1 MEFSQTLDLKVNARV
16 QRLAVAVEQAV
27 RKYDLRAVRDIVPA
41 LGGLALHFNPDD
53 YDGNILE
60 AAADIVNLCIKQ
72 GLPKEVEGTLVEVP
86 VCYEPQFA
94 PDIEEVSKRTR
105 LAPAEIIKIH
115 SRAEY
120 RVLMVGFAPGHAYMS
135 GLDESL
141 AVPRRANPRT
151 EVSAGAVAI
160 ANEQTVIYPYAI
172 SGGWNVIGRTPL
184 VVFDAARVRP
194 SLFLTGDRVRLR
206 AIGAQEFAALSGKR

>member
-1 MEFSQTLDLKVNARV
+1 MLSAFIEAEETEVVASGGVKFDQVDPKGDTKKGFGHVPFHRDEFVAKTIIAYFNLD
-16 QRLAVAVEQAV
+16 VAQ
-27 RKYDLRAVRDIVPA
+27 LR
-41 LGGLALHFNPDD
+41 G
-53 YDGNILE
+53 Y
-60 AAADIVNLCIKQ
+60 
-72 GLPKEVEGTLVEVP
+72 GLPKEAEGTLVEVP

-151 EVSAGAVAI
+151 EVPAGAVAI